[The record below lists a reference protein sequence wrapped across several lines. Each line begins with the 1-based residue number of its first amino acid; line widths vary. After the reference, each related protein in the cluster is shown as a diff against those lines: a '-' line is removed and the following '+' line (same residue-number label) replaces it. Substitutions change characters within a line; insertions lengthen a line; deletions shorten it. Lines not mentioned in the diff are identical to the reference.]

1 MLCAIQRAALV
12 GFQSRSVNT
21 CEKYSLKPGD
31 ILFARTGAT
40 VGKVAL
46 IQSEAPECIAGTY
59 FIVMRF
65 SDVLNAL
72 YVRSVLTSKT
82 IQAIVWIRSQ
92 QSAQQNF
99 SGPGLRALPMPLPPS
114 DLQKRFADRVS
125 ALESLKQPHRNSLS
139 DLDHL
144 FASLQHRAFRGEL

>member
-72 YVRSVLTSKT
+72 YVRSVLNRRPVK
-82 IQAIVWIRSQ
+82 
-92 QSAQQNF
+92 QSFGFAHSNQLNRILAVLDCVRYQCHSHLRTCRN
-99 SGPGLRALPMPLPPS
+99 GL
-114 DLQKRFADRVS
+114 QTVS
-125 ALESLKQPHRNSLS
+125 RLLS
-139 DLDHL
+139 
-144 FASLQHRAFRGEL
+144 R